1 MISWR
6 KKERRD
12 HLLWENETPV
22 APLQWLAILVKTL
35 VDSSQAGKQPLI
47 NINPSYYG
55 RSLFLLLK
63 TWWAPHQR
71 KQTFININPSLRS
84 EISLAETKSPQER
97 AISGQ
102 FFYYWWLLCRIGLL
116 IGNDKGRQ
124 GYNELAVWTGH
135 LFWREIDQNGK
146 VIVRGTITALFLS
159 RLNANIVKDSL
170 LHRQQPVL
178 SSLQSNTNK
187 NKLRPKNFCI
197 RWQIIMVPT

>member
-35 VDSSQAGKQPLI
+35 LDSSQAGKQPLI
-47 NINPSYYG
+47 NINP
-55 RSLFLLLK
+55 LLLWQIIVFAVK
-63 TWWAPHQR
+63 NLVG

-135 LFWREIDQNGK
+135 FFWREIDQNGK

-178 SSLQSNTNK
+178 SSLQSNTYK